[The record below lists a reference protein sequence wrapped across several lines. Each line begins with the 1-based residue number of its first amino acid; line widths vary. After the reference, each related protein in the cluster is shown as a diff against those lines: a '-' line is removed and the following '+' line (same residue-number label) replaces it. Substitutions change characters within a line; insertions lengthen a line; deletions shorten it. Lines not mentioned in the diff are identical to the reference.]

1 MDFNTLKLENIQFN
15 TNVKC
20 TNISYLNS
28 RKEQK
33 ELIIN
38 SPFLNLP
45 FGIEKEYGNYI
56 LKFQVSNDNKSFLE
70 FIQNLENIIEKKMGK
85 PVKSQIRYHDI
96 FDPLVITKILNN
108 KNYIITDIQNSKG
121 EYINFFNIKK
131 KMIMKLTLLID
142 KLWCEE
148 KQIIYKLKVKKIII
162 NSV

>member
-1 MDFNTLKLENIQFN
+1 ME
-15 TNVKC
+15 
-20 TNISYLNS
+20 
-28 RKEQK
+28 
-33 ELIIN
+33 
-38 SPFLNLP
+38 
-45 FGIEKEYGNYI
+45 
-56 LKFQVSNDNKSFLE
+56 
-70 FIQNLENIIEKKMGK
+70 K